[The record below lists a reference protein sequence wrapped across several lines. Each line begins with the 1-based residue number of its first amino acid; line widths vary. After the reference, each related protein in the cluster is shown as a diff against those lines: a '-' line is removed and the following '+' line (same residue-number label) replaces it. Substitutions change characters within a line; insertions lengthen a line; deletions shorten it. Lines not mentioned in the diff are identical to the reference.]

1 VHGTEVYSV
10 GVGPKG
16 PALERFPNIKKN
28 KKNKNKIK
36 KKSKSCFYV
45 SVCFSQCCLLFFV
58 KAGRFD
64 DAKAVI
70 NDLWGAAE
78 VEKAIQEFQSVSKN
92 DGNDLNSRWLQLLEE
107 PHSRG
112 CIKVVFGNKGNIC

>member
-1 VHGTEVYSV
+1 
-10 GVGPKG
+10 
-16 PALERFPNIKKN
+16 
-28 KKNKNKIK
+28 
-36 KKSKSCFYV
+36 
-45 SVCFSQCCLLFFV
+45 V